1 MFISAAAAVSF
12 ASTGDT
18 GQDGFGLLAAA
29 AIATSMVWRARWP
42 LQICVGAAVAALLLP
57 LDPLGPLVAL
67 SWVIAT
73 AGRRAITIASIAT
86 VAALVVASWRDH
98 ARDGEH
104 VLFSAVVEGTGV
116 REYLTPMGY
125 AALGTVALAA
135 AVGAGVARR
144 YRSSADAALA
154 TATAEHRRAEA
165 LQTQAAELRT
175 ELSRQDER
183 ELIAREMHDTVAHH
197 LSLVSLHASAL
208 EVTADDPG
216 TDVGEAARS
225 MRTSAHRALDE
236 MRTLI
241 ASLRT
246 AGDAFAEQY
255 AGPAPR
261 LVDLPRLVDDA
272 RAAGVDI
279 GATVFVQQADDAP
292 PALTRAVYR
301 VVQESLTNA
310 MKHAPGARVDVDVRA
325 RPGEGVDVVVRNA
338 RGTGGASEGGGA
350 GLVGMR
356 ERAEALGGTFAA
368 GPDGD
373 AFVVRVHLPWA
384 TPTA

>member
-1 MFISAAAAVSF
+1 MFSASAAASF
-12 ASTGDT
+12 ASTGNT
-18 GQDGFGLLAAA
+18 GMDGLALLGAFAVG
-29 AIATSMVWRARWP
+29 ISMVWRARWP
-42 LQICVGAAVAALLLP
+42 LAVCVGTAVAALVMP
-57 LDPLGPLVAL
+57 LDPLGPLIAL

-73 AGRRAITIASIAT
+73 AGRRQIAVAT
-86 VAALVVASWRDH
+86 AAAVTALVVAS
-98 ARDGEH
+98 ARDLARTGDK
-104 VLFSAVVEGTGV
+104 VLFSAVSEDGGS
-116 REYLTPMGY
+116 RQYLTPMGY
-125 AALGTVALAA
+125 SILATVLLAA
-135 AVGAGVARR
+135 AVGVGLARR
-144 YRSSADAALA
+144 YRASAHAALA
-154 TATAEHRRAEA
+154 TASAEHHRAEV
-165 LQTQAAELRT
+165 LRTQAAELRT

-183 ELIAREMHDTVAHH
+183 ELIAREMHDTVAHQ

-225 MRTSAHRALDE
+225 MRISAHLALDE

-261 LVDLPRLVDDA
+261 LDDLPRLVDDA
-272 RAAGVDI
+272 RSAGVDI
-279 GATVFVQQADDAP
+279 GATVFVQQSDDAP

-325 RPGEGVDVVVRNA
+325 RPGDGVAVTVRNA
-338 RGTGGASEGGGA
+338 LGPGAGRGGGAGA

-368 GPDGD
+368 GAEG
-373 AFVVRVHLPWA
+373 ATFAVRVHLPWA
-384 TPTA
+384 PPTA